1 MEFEL
6 EIDPNYTSDEY
17 DSQLS
22 ASDQK
27 NSSSDEEVDD
37 AEHDFPV
44 LDGLLRKVEENKAS
58 EAHVPPFTE
67 DTGPNH
73 NLAHTANAAEY
84 LGLFWDD
91 DLFDNL
97 VTETNRYDSF

>member
-1 MEFEL
+1 MQNHCCKMEFEL

-22 ASDQK
+22 ASDQN

-44 LDGLLRKVEENKAS
+44 LDGLWRKIEEKS
-58 EAHVPPFTE
+58 ERSACTTIYCG
-67 DTGPNH
+67 DWTKSQ
-73 NLAHTANAAEY
+73 
-84 LGLFWDD
+84 LG
-91 DLFDNL
+91 
-97 VTETNRYDSF
+97 TYC